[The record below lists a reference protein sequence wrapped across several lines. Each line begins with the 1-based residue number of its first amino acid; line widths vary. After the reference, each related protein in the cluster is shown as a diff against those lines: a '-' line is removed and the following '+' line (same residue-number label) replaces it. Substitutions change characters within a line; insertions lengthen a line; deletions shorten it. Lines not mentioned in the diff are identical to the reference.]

1 MIKKKNITIYLQIII
16 IISIFVVIFFNWNK
30 IAQMY
35 SQPLGNNNI
44 SQEDLNGINILP
56 APC

>member
-1 MIKKKNITIYLQIII
+1 MVKKKIIIIYLQIFI
-16 IISIFVVIFFNWNK
+16 IISIFIIIFLNWNK

-35 SQPLGNNNI
+35 THPFNNNI
-44 SQEDLNGINILP
+44 NQQELNNINILP

>member
-1 MIKKKNITIYLQIII
+1 MVKKKIIIIYLQIFI
-16 IISIFVVIFFNWNK
+16 IISIFIIIFFNWNK

-35 SQPLGNNNI
+35 THPFNNNI
-44 SQEDLNGINILP
+44 NQQELNNINILP

>member
-1 MIKKKNITIYLQIII
+1 MIKKKIIIIYLQIFF
-16 IISIFVVIFFNWNK
+16 IISIFFIIFFNWNK

-35 SQPLGNNNI
+35 TQPLNNNI
-44 SQEDLNGINILP
+44 NQQNLNKINILP

>member
-1 MIKKKNITIYLQIII
+1 MIKKKIIIVYLQIII
-16 IISIFVVIFFNWNK
+16 IISIFVIIFFNWNK

-35 SQPLGNNNI
+35 SQPLGKNNV
-44 SQEDLNGINILP
+44 SQEDLSEINILP

>member
-1 MIKKKNITIYLQIII
+1 MIKKKIIIIYLQILI
-16 IISIFVVIFFNWNK
+16 IISIFVVIFLNWNK

-35 SQPLGNNNI
+35 SHPLQNNNI
-44 SQEDLNGINILP
+44 SQEDLSKINILP

>member
-1 MIKKKNITIYLQIII
+1 MIKKKIIIIYLQIII
-16 IISIFVVIFFNWNK
+16 IISIFVIIFFNWNK

-35 SQPLGNNNI
+35 SQPLGKNNV
-44 SQEDLNGINILP
+44 SQEDLSEINILP

>member
-1 MIKKKNITIYLQIII
+1 MIKKKIIIIYLQIFI

-35 SQPLGNNNI
+35 SHPLQNNNI
-44 SQEDLNGINILP
+44 SQEDLSEINRFP

>member
-1 MIKKKNITIYLQIII
+1 MIKKKFIIYLQILI

-35 SQPLGNNNI
+35 YQPLKNNNV
-44 SQEDLNGINILP
+44 SQEGLSEINILP